1 MKRQTYSPRSGVYY
15 HIFVPFFRDGNG
27 DGVGDLR
34 GIIQTLDYFNDGKG
48 GGLGVKGLWLSP
60 VHPSPS
66 YHKYDI
72 TDFYAIDPAFG
83 TMEDF
88 ETLVAE
94 ANKRGIGIVLDLIFN
109 CSSHLHPWFLKAQ
122 EDASSP
128 EAGYYYLDGSEDAR
142 YLDRDAVWNE
152 LPAWHFPEKG
162 RGYIG
167 IYSEVMPDF
176 NFNSPALREECLKIA
191 RFWLKKGVSGFRL
204 DSAMH
209 LFSTAEVEEG
219 VSHHA
224 KNVAWWREFRTECR
238 RLRPDVFLVGEV
250 WDTPAVRALYYG
262 GLDSSFH
269 FYLGDSIA
277 AFLDGKEDAAQ
288 FAKRMENSC
297 LAASLIDPA
306 YTDSP
311 FLSNHDMLRYAEE
324 HPDKDK
330 LKQAAAIY
338 LTMEGTPFVY
348 YGEELGMHAAKED
361 TCPYFPAYDYLGRA
375 RTAFDWGEEEG
386 MCGARFQKGYLSP
399 SLKEQKQDRGSL
411 YRFYERLIR
420 LRNADRALTHG
431 RFFPLPCPD
440 PRVLSY
446 ALEYGAARTEVY
458 HNAGSSP
465 FPLPL
470 GGDAVDLMTGEH
482 IPTAQSRRALPPGHS
497 AIVCYG

>member
-224 KNVAWWREFRTECR
+224 KNVA
-238 RLRPDVFLVGEV
+238 
-250 WDTPAVRALYYG
+250 
-262 GLDSSFH
+262 
-269 FYLGDSIA
+269 
-277 AFLDGKEDAAQ
+277 
-288 FAKRMENSC
+288 
-297 LAASLIDPA
+297 
-306 YTDSP
+306 
-311 FLSNHDMLRYAEE
+311 
-324 HPDKDK
+324 
-330 LKQAAAIY
+330 
-338 LTMEGTPFVY
+338 
-348 YGEELGMHAAKED
+348 
-361 TCPYFPAYDYLGRA
+361 
-375 RTAFDWGEEEG
+375 
-386 MCGARFQKGYLSP
+386 
-399 SLKEQKQDRGSL
+399 
-411 YRFYERLIR
+411 
-420 LRNADRALTHG
+420 
-431 RFFPLPCPD
+431 
-440 PRVLSY
+440 
-446 ALEYGAARTEVY
+446 
-458 HNAGSSP
+458 
-465 FPLPL
+465 
-470 GGDAVDLMTGEH
+470 
-482 IPTAQSRRALPPGHS
+482 
-497 AIVCYG
+497 